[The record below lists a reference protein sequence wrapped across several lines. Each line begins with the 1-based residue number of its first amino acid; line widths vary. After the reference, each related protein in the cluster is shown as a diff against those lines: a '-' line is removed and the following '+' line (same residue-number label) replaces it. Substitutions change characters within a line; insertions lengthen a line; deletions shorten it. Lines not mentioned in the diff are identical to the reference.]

1 MAKRSCNPS
10 LLVQITVTGS
20 LQCTKRHLMY
30 VCRVQKPAE
39 KILEQ
44 QWPVNSGGVMF
55 LFNLR
60 AGELYQIKPGYIF
73 GLC

>member
-1 MAKRSCNPS
+1 
-10 LLVQITVTGS
+10 
-20 LQCTKRHLMY
+20 MY

-60 AGELYQIKPGYIF
+60 AGELYFYQIKPGYIF